1 MCIFHRNG
9 INFRNLVFQLNKLTT
24 LRLEVKEKEL
34 IFENET
40 TQYLKFLLCLK
51 IKKLI
56 LKLRFI
62 EYANK
67 NKNWCN

>member
-24 LRLEVKEKEL
+24 LRLEVKEKER